1 MELTFTKNGN
11 RYEAEFEATGNFNLH
26 IERKKAGGVAIYQ
39 KPSAEGKY
47 ATDSSWSDNAP
58 AVVDMDISMLIYPKM
73 IKVVSRAEVACA
85 SVTMAGENSA
95 SGGDGFRP
103 LTADDVTIYYGSM
116 YSEMMPTTL
125 IEWADTLDLEGEMG
139 YWFVLNNQDAVVYC
153 PYNGEFADSTVVKW
167 AARVNENND
176 KCLFI
181 SSDWAGTAHIYPSK
195 FYIKD

>member
-95 SGGDGFRP
+95 SGGLSIRP
-103 LTADDVTIYYGSM
+103 FTADDGKVTTFEDGLGEEMDYANYANGAITLPGYAKLYIYSDKVLYTGPANTATLTYNETLGRYEFSN
-116 YSEMMPTTL
+116 YSAASATATF
-125 IEWADTLDLEGEMG
+125 DL
-139 YWFVLNNQDAVVYC
+139 YVAQ
-153 PYNGEFADSTVVKW
+153 
-167 AARVNENND
+167 
-176 KCLFI
+176 
-181 SSDWAGTAHIYPSK
+181 
-195 FYIKD
+195 